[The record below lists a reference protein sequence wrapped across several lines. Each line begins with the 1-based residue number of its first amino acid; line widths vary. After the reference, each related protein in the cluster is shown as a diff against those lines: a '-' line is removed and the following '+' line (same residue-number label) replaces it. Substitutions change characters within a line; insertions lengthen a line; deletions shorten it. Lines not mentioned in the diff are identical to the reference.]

1 MIYEA
6 RVRCSAANRKWM
18 FILSRNG
25 RTVLVSDHSYMTR
38 EGALRA
44 ARRAAYENRA
54 RFALSWCAERTVF
67 KEVSQ

>member
-18 FILSRNG
+18 FILARNG

-54 RFALSWCAERTVF
+54 RLSWCAERTVF